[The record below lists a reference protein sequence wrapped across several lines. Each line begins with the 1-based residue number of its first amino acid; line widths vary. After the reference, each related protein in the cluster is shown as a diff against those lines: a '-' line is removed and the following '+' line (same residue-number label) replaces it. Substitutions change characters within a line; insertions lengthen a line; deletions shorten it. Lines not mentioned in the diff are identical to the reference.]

1 MEKVEI
7 VATLG
12 KLLRSEKK
20 QECIEFAEKHYPFT
34 IQSVYKRKYSKYQ
47 MCRIFLRDGFIDRY
61 SGARLLFP
69 GMIKILSIEFP
80 NIFKYHR
87 NWKMTDTHM
96 IYWELFPTIDHL
108 IPIARG
114 GTNDENNC
122 LTTSMMRNSAKSN
135 WTIEE
140 IGWTVY
146 HKGKLNE
153 WDGLCSLFLD
163 LITAN
168 TKYSSDKY
176 IKEWNIA
183 LKQSLI
189 KIHTN

>member
-1 MEKVEI
+1 
-7 VATLG
+7 
-12 KLLRSEKK
+12 
-20 QECIEFAEKHYPFT
+20 
-34 IQSVYKRKYSKYQ
+34 

-61 SGARLLFP
+61 SGPRLLFP

-80 NIFKYHR
+80 DIFKYHK

-135 WTIEE
+135 WTVEE
-140 IGWTVY
+140 IGWTVH

-176 IKEWNIA
+176 IKEWGIA
-183 LKQSLI
+183 LNQSLI
-189 KIHTN
+189 EIHTN